1 MTIAATSGS
10 AYWFITRGTGVVAL
24 ILLTL
29 TTALGLANASRLRG
43 RYLPRFV
50 VDAIHRN
57 AALLAVSFLVV
68 HVVTT
73 ILDGYVPISWV
84 DAVVPFATSYK
95 TFWVGMGVISLDLMI
110 AIMLTS
116 LLRRRIG
123 HRIW

>member
-68 HVVTT
+68 HVVTFT
-73 ILDGYVPISWV
+73 SPPRPGVSMTV
-84 DAVVPFATSYK
+84 FGGFA
-95 TFWVGMGVISLDLMI
+95 G
-110 AIMLTS
+110 
-116 LLRRRIG
+116 
-123 HRIW
+123 